1 MTGPVFRTPEECFRG
16 LPDFPYPPRYLTV
29 QDFRIHYLDEGPG
42 NGPVV
47 LLLHGEP
54 TWSFLYRHVI
64 PPLVT
69 AGCRVVAPDFVGFGR
84 SDKLTRVED
93 YSYALHVA
101 IVGGFVAALD
111 LLDVT
116 LFGQDWGGLIGLRVL
131 AERPDRFARVVVAN
145 TALPDGSEAMPPAF
159 SEWQRYSQS
168 VAELRI
174 GRIVQSGTLRRLPD
188 AVVAAYDAPFPE
200 EVAKAGARAFPALV
214 PTTPDDPAAP
224 ANRAAWAVLERWTRP
239 FLTAFADHDP
249 ISAGGERAFQR
260 RIPGARGRSHVVVR
274 DAGHFVQ
281 EDQPEAVAKAILSLL
296 ASPAADAP

>member
-1 MTGPVFRTPEECFRG
+1 V
-16 LPDFPYPPRYLTV
+16 TV
-29 QDFRIHYLDEGPG
+29 QELRIHYLDEGPG
-42 NGPVV
+42 KGPIV

-69 AGCRVVAPDFVGFGR
+69 AGCRVVAPDLVGFGR

-101 IVGGFVAALD
+101 VVGGFVAALD

-145 TALPDGSEAMPPAF
+145 TALPDGSEPMPPAF

-174 GRIVQSGTLRRLPD
+174 GRIVQSGTLRRLSE

-200 EVAKAGARAFPALV
+200 EAAKAGARAFPALV

-224 ANRAAWAVLERWTRP
+224 ANRAAWAVLEQWTRP
-239 FLTAFADHDP
+239 FLTAFADRDP

-260 RIPGARGRSHVVVR
+260 RIPGARDRSHVVVR

-296 ASPAADAP
+296 PSPAADVP